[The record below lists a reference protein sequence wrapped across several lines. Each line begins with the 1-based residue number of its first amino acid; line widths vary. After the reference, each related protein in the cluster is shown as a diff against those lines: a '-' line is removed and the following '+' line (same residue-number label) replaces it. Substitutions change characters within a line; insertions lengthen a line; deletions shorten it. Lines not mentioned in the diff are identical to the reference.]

1 MPKRFSL
8 PLGFF
13 AIFWGVTTACNEIDR
28 GLAPPAQGITGRIT
42 YQGTWPDTTEWVRIA
57 VFKKLPATV
66 LDIPLNPPLF
76 SDTLPRFVSSYD
88 YQLDV
93 PPGTYEWVVLAWKP
107 VKRFAANQFSGL
119 DTLGMYALP
128 GTLDQPLSIAV
139 PDEGQLPNVDIAA
152 DFTRLLPVSPILP

>member
-1 MPKRFSL
+1 MSKSFTM
-8 PLGFF
+8 PLGFCILLAF
-13 AIFWGVTTACNEIDR
+13 AAACNVDR

-42 YQGTWPDTTEWVRIA
+42 YQGSWPDTTEWVRIA

-76 SDTLPRFVSSYD
+76 SDTLPRFTNSYD

-107 VKRFAANQFSGL
+107 YKQFASNQFSGL
-119 DTLGMYALP
+119 DTLGMYALS
-128 GTLDQPLSIAV
+128 GTQNQPRAITV
-139 PDEGQLPNVDIAA
+139 PEEGQLPGVDIVA
-152 DFTRLLPVSPILP
+152 DFARLVPVSPILP

>member
-13 AIFWGVTTACNEIDR
+13 AIFWGLTTACNEVDR
-28 GLAPPAQGITGRIT
+28 GLAPPSQGITGRIT
-42 YQGTWPDTTEWVRIA
+42 DQGAWPDTTEWVRIA

-76 SDTLPRFVSSYD
+76 SDTLPRFVSSYE

-128 GTLDQPLSIAV
+128 GTLDQPRSITV
-139 PDEGQLPNVDIAA
+139 PDEGQLPGVDIAA